1 MNRFYGGSVPRG
13 AVGGAMSSGPWV
25 GPRRTNDVSGNGYN
39 SGYGMNT
46 MNNMGYQNTSPM
58 PSTEPMQVRQPT
70 MQNTMIPHQSNIIWI
85 DSENEIPNYPTG
97 RGWQQWFGN
106 KNEQILYI
114 RDTDTN
120 GVIQPIVRVKYEV
133 IEEQPVT
140 QSSEQVAAVDPNH
153 YVDRNEF
160 DALDKKLD
168 GLGSSVSSLTKT
180 LTDMQDKLAD
190 LLK

>member
-13 AVGGAMSSGPWV
+13 AVGGTMPSL
-25 GPRRTNDVSGNGYN
+25 RRTNVTAGGGYN
-39 SGYGMNT
+39 SGYSNNGMNNG
-46 MNNMGYQNTSPM
+46 MNNIGYQNMPNMSTQTDPM
-58 PSTEPMQVRQPT
+58 AVQQPF

-85 DSENEIPNYPTG
+85 DNENEIPNYPTG

-140 QSSEQVAAVDPNH
+140 QPSEQVAVTDPNH

-168 GLGSSVSSLTKT
+168 GLGSSVNSLTKT

>member
-13 AVGGAMSSGPWV
+13 AVGGTMPSL
-25 GPRRTNDVSGNGYN
+25 RRTNVTAGGGYN
-39 SGYGMNT
+39 QGYGANG
-46 MNNMGYQNTSPM
+46 MNNMGYQNMPNMSAQVDPM
-58 PSTEPMQVRQPT
+58 AVQQPV

-85 DSENEIPNYPTG
+85 DNENEILNYPTG

-120 GVIQPIVRVKYEV
+120 GIIQPIVRVKYEV
-133 IEEQPVT
+133 IEDQPAVQPSVQQT
-140 QSSEQVAAVDPNH
+140 EAAAPVNTNQ
-153 YVDRNEF
+153 YVNRNEF
-160 DALDKKLD
+160 DNLNKKLED
-168 GLGSSVSSLTKT
+168 MYGSVNSLTKT
-180 LTDMQDKLAD
+180 LGNMQDKLAD

>member
-25 GPRRTNDVSGNGYN
+25 GPRRTNVVSGSGYN

-46 MNNMGYQNTSPM
+46 MNNMGYQNTSSM
-58 PSTEPMQVRQPT
+58 PSAEPMQIQQPT

-85 DSENEIPNYPTG
+85 DNENEIPNYPTG

-133 IEEQPVT
+133 IEDQPVT
-140 QSSEQVAAVDPNH
+140 QPSEQVAVTDPNH

-168 GLGSSVSSLTKT
+168 GLGSSVNSLTKT